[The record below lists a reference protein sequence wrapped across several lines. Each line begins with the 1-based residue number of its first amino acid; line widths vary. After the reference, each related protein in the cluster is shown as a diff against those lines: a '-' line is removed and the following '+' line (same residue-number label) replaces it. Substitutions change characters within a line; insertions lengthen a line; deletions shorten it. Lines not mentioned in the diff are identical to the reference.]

1 MYFYALIR
9 RGWQI
14 KSGLAICTV
23 SLALLSACGQ
33 SEEPAKTV
41 EPIRP
46 VKLMKVG
53 GSLAGKTRKLPGTV
67 RAADRVDLA
76 FQVPGTLVELPVKE
90 GQTVKKG
97 TLVARIDPR
106 DYETNLRNAEGVL
119 AKAQAGLVYA
129 IAEYKRYVKV
139 KETDAGAVSDS
150 MVALKLAGEKV
161 ARADL
166 QSAKATVAA
175 AKDQLGYT
183 RLKAPFDGVIA
194 QKYVDNYKEVQAKEA
209 VLSLQN
215 VIDVEVIID
224 VPELMLAP
232 IRKTLPRF
240 YAEFT
245 ADPIRRF
252 ELQIKEFATQAD
264 SVTQTYRV
272 VLVMPA
278 PAGIRILPGMTT
290 NVSIE
295 FTEDA
300 ETGAEIL
307 IPAIAVFADDAG
319 HSQVWVVDPQTNKV
333 QRRMVTTGD
342 LSGSDSIRIISGLS
356 PDETIAVSGVSKLRE
371 GQMVRALEEHNPTQ
385 K

>member
-1 MYFYALIR
+1 MNFYALVQ
-9 RGWQI
+9 RGPQI

-41 EPIRP
+41 ETIRP

-119 AKAQAGLVYA
+119 AKAQAGLAYT
-129 IAEYKRYVKV
+129 IAEYKRYVNV

-150 MVALKLAGEKV
+150 MVSLKRAAEKV

-175 AKDQLGYT
+175 AKDQLEYT

-194 QKYVDNYKEVQAKEA
+194 QKYVDNFKEVQAKEA

-215 VIDVEVIID
+215 VTDVEVIID
-224 VPELMLAP
+224 VPELMIAP

-245 ADPIRRF
+245 ADPNRRF
-252 ELQIKEFATQAD
+252 ELRIKEFATQAD
-264 SVTQTYRV
+264 PVTQTYRV
-272 VLVMPA
+272 VLAMPA
-278 PAGIRILPGMTT
+278 PSGIRILPGMTV
-290 NVSIE
+290 NVAIE
-295 FTEDA
+295 FTEEA
-300 ETGAEIL
+300 EAGAEIL

-319 HSQVWVVDPQTNKV
+319 HSHVWVIDPQTMKA
-333 QRRMVTTGD
+333 QRREVTTGD
-342 LSGSDSIRIISGLS
+342 LSGSDSIRIVSGLNA
-356 PDETIAVSGVSKLRE
+356 DETIAISGVSTLSE
-371 GQMVRALEEHNPTQ
+371 GQTVRAFE
-385 K
+385 

>member
-175 AKDQLGYT
+175 AKDQLEYT

>member
-46 VKLMKVG
+46 VKQMKVG
-53 GSLAGKTRKLPGTV
+53 GSLAGKIRKLPGTV

-278 PAGIRILPGMTT
+278 PTGIRILPGMTT

-295 FTEDA
+295 FTEGA

-307 IPAIAVFADDAG
+307 IPAIAVFADNAG
-319 HSQVWVVDPQTNKV
+319 KSQVWVIDPNTQKV
-333 QRRMVTTGD
+333 QRRAVTTGD
-342 LSGSDSIRIISGLS
+342 LSGNDSIRIISGLS

-371 GQMVRALEEHNPTQ
+371 GQMVRALEEPNPTQ